1 MSARLVPLND
11 QDAPP
16 IMVQRPVML
25 IGRHPECDIRIDR
38 EQISRRHCCLAQAYD
53 RVLIRDLGSRNGVRV
68 NGRMVVESRLVPGD
82 EVAIAHLI
90 YRLEADPARPP
101 AHPAS
106 GGQAGS
112 ARPAPPNTLPPAPPG
127 ASDDDLIPL
136 DDDFLKLD

>member
-11 QDAPP
+11 RDAPP
-16 IMVQRPVML
+16 IVVQRPVML

-90 YRLEADPARPP
+90 YRLEADPAT
-101 AHPAS
+101 
-106 GGQAGS
+106 
-112 ARPAPPNTLPPAPPG
+112 ARPTAAGGGKPAAAGAPQRPLPPAPRTTI
-127 ASDDDLIPL
+127 SSHSMTIS
-136 DDDFLKLD
+136 